1 MRPRMN
7 LPSESRLN
15 HIPALRSRH
24 GPGGRA
30 AHTSPGTAHTAIPR
44 SEPPEH
50 SSEPTLGRSAAPGFV
65 TTAPEKIPSPQCP
78 WFCPLPSLLPSR
90 VSSSSHTFLACK
102 TAPVHW
108 VQLLVFQIMQ
118 PEPFTAPKTTFPLPS
133 THSPLLSGCSC
144 FPPASPWAHP

>member
-15 HIPALRSRH
+15 HSPALRSRH

-44 SEPPEH
+44 SELAEH
-50 SSEPTLGRSAAPGFV
+50 SSEPTLRRSAAPGFA

-78 WFCPLPSLLPSR
+78 WLCPLPSLLNAG
-90 VSSSSHTFLACK
+90 SSEPPPF
-102 TAPVHW
+102 PG
-108 VQLLVFQIMQ
+108 VQLL
-118 PEPFTAPKTTFPLPS
+118 
-133 THSPLLSGCSC
+133 THVLGM
-144 FPPASPWAHP
+144 